1 MNKFTKA
8 KLRIE
13 MLEAAY
19 EAIMDT
25 ARREARYN
33 PSEYLDADYDD
44 SRGWGDPEHLKQ
56 HLNAQGQELM
66 QQAQELANQVEGLM

>member
-13 MLEAAY
+13 MLEAAC

-33 PSEYLDADYDD
+33 PSEYLDADYEDD
-44 SRGWGDPEHLKQ
+44 LGWKDSEYLKQ
-56 HLNAQGQELM
+56 HLNAQGQELLK
-66 QQAQELANQVEGLM
+66 QAQSLADRIEGLL